1 MELGIIL
8 LAISLSMDAFG
19 LGISY
24 GLRQIKIPILA
35 KLVIALISAIFM
47 LVAVIV
53 GNSIADIFPAI
64 FSKVI
69 GATILATLGVWI
81 LFQDKPISY
90 DLNKSLRIDFIEA
103 LCLGVALSIDSVGA
117 GIGSA
122 IAGLGTYLL
131 PVSAAVFQLL
141 FLTVGT
147 LIGSKTQLVKKVNSR
162 VLTLASG
169 LILIV
174 LACFRLA
181 FS

>member
-8 LAISLSMDAFG
+8 LAISLSMDALG

-24 GLRQIKIPILA
+24 GLRMIKIPILA

-47 LVAVIV
+47 LIAVIL
-53 GNSIADIFPAI
+53 GNCIATIFPAI
-64 FSKVI
+64 FSKII
-69 GATILATLGVWI
+69 GVTILAVLGTWI

-90 DLNKSLRIDFIEA
+90 DLDKSLHIDIFEA

-122 IAGLGTYLL
+122 IAGFGTYLL
-131 PVSAAVFQLL
+131 PISAAFFQLS

-147 LIGSKTQLVKKVNSR
+147 IIGSRTTLIKKVNSR

-169 LILIV
+169 IILIV
-174 LACFRLA
+174 LAFFRLA
-181 FS
+181 FC